1 MWIPY
6 GAVGLGISDEILGEG
21 RLGELRGTLAE
32 GPLEAAGGEPFAG
45 GGLRSRQGTLAEGPL
60 RQSVEISDEGGLE
73 SRWELCEGGLGSGT

>member
-45 GGLRSRQGTLAEGPL
+45 GGLRSRQGTLAEGSLRSRQGTLAEGPL
-60 RQSVEISDEGGLE
+60 EKPPGNFG
-73 SRWELCEGGLGSGT
+73 

>member
-6 GAVGLGISDEILGEG
+6 GAVALGISDEILGEG

-32 GPLEAAGGEPFAG
+32 GSLM
-45 GGLRSRQGTLAEGPL
+45 
-60 RQSVEISDEGGLE
+60 QSVEISDEGGLE